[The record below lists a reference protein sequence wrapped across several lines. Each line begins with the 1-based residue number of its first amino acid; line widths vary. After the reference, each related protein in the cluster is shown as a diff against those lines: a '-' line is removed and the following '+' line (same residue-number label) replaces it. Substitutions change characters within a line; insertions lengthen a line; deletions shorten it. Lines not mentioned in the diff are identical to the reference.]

1 MNAKIFSSELLKAE
15 LKEGLRIFQETIKEI
30 YDGKARLRI
39 CLICGEMKKATEL
52 TKDTHKC
59 TQSFS
64 TRSFPYLITTSWL
77 RMRSFFLGEK
87 YHIFLEKLDI
97 HYDKPISILEVNS
110 EKTEKITY
118 EKEQR

>member
-77 RMRSFFLGEK
+77 RMRSFFLG
-87 YHIFLEKLDI
+87 
-97 HYDKPISILEVNS
+97 
-110 EKTEKITY
+110 
-118 EKEQR
+118 